1 MGDPQTRGERTGR
14 EKGASKGADRSPR
27 REAGKDPGPDPD
39 RDPDSDLESAPQPGG
54 EHGPT
59 LSRLSGGWLFQFG
72 AMGSDC
78 EVHIAGHVSESHARN
93 AAQAAIL
100 EVRRIEAKY
109 SRYRPDSVVS
119 QINAAAGRGAPVP
132 IDDETADLLAYADQM
147 YWASDGLFDITS
159 GVLSRA
165 WDFRAG
171 RLPTRQALHSLRQ
184 CVGWT
189 LTLLER
195 APGRSRFGLLRTGM
209 EIDLGGF
216 GKEYAADRAAVLLQ
230 GRSVHHGFVNLGG
243 DIRIIGPRPDGSP
256 WQMAIRH
263 PREEDRPLAT
273 IELRE
278 GALATSGDYE
288 RYFIGPDGER
298 YCHVLNPRT
307 GWPVRAW
314 RSISVVAPLCL
325 AAGSMC
331 TIAMLKGEDA
341 LAFLRQQAPDFLAVD
356 AQGEVHRAETAG
368 VAPGTGW

>member
-1 MGDPQTRGERTGR
+1 MALPVTAAQPPPTN
-14 EKGASKGADRSPR
+14 GA
-27 REAGKDPGPDPD
+27 EA
-39 RDPDSDLESAPQPGG
+39 
-54 EHGPT
+54 PT
-59 LSRLSGGWLFQFG
+59 LSRLAHAWLFQFG

-78 EVHIAGHVSESHARN
+78 EVHIAGNVSEDHARN
-93 AAQAAIL
+93 AAHVAID

-109 SRYRPDSVVS
+109 SRYRDDSVVS
-119 QINAAAGRGAPVP
+119 QINAAAGQGTPVP
-132 IDDETADLLAYADQM
+132 VDDETAELLAFADQM
-147 YWASDGLFDITS
+147 YFASDGLFDITS

-171 RLPTRQALHSLRQ
+171 RLPARETLHTLRQ

-189 LTLLER
+189 LTELER
-195 APGRSRFGLLRTGM
+195 APGGSTFRLLRPGM

-230 GRSVHHGFVNLGG
+230 ERSVRHGFVNLGG
-243 DIRIIGPRPDGSP
+243 DIRIVGPRPDGAP
-256 WQMAIRH
+256 WQMAVRH
-263 PREEDRPLAT
+263 PREDTRPLAT
-273 IELRE
+273 LQLAD

-325 AAGSMC
+325 AAGSIC

-341 LAFLRQQAPDFLAVD
+341 LPFLRRQAADFLAVD
-356 AQGEVHRAETAG
+356 AEGRVHRPEDEAA
-368 VAPGTGW
+368 

>member
-1 MGDPQTRGERTGR
+1 MSERPSST
-14 EKGASKGADRSPR
+14 A
-27 REAGKDPGPDPD
+27 
-39 RDPDSDLESAPQPGG
+39 
-54 EHGPT
+54 PT
-59 LSRLSGGWLFQFG
+59 LLRHGDAWLFQFG

-78 EVHIAGHVSESHARN
+78 EVHIAGTVSEDHARN

-109 SRYRPDSVVS
+109 SRYRADSVVS
-119 QINAAAGRGAPVP
+119 RINAAAGQGTPVP
-132 IDDETADLLAYADQM
+132 VDDETADLLAYADQM

-171 RLPTRQALHSLRQ
+171 RMPSREALHSLRQ

-195 APGRSRFGLLRTGM
+195 APGASTFALLRRGM

-230 GRSVHHGFVNLGG
+230 ERSVRHGFVNLGG
-243 DIRIIGPRPDGSP
+243 DIRLIGPRPDGAA
-256 WQMAIRH
+256 WQMAVRH
-263 PREEDRPLAT
+263 PRVEERPLAT
-273 IELRE
+273 IALTD

-325 AAGSMC
+325 AAGSIC

-341 LAFLRQQAPDFLAVD
+341 LPFLRRQATDFLAVD
-356 AQGEVHRAETAG
+356 AQGEVHRAEPAG
-368 VAPGTGW
+368 VA

>member
-1 MGDPQTRGERTGR
+1 MNVPVLNVPADEP
-14 EKGASKGADRSPR
+14 GAVHPTTQSRSAD
-27 REAGKDPGPDPD
+27 A
-39 RDPDSDLESAPQPGG
+39 
-54 EHGPT
+54 
-59 LSRLSGGWLFQFG
+59 WVFQFG

-78 EVHIAGHVSESHARN
+78 EVHLAGHVSEGHARL
-93 AAQAAIL
+93 AAEAAIA
-100 EVRRIEAKY
+100 EVRRIEHKY
-109 SRYRPDSVVS
+109 SRYRADSLVS
-119 QINAAAGRGAPVP
+119 QINAAAGQGIAVP

-147 YWASDGLFDITS
+147 YFASDGLFDITS

-171 RLPTRQALHSLRQ
+171 RLPNTQTLNTLRQ
-184 CVGWT
+184 CVGWS
-189 LTLLER
+189 LTRLER
-195 APGRSRFGLLRTGM
+195 APPGRSSFELLRPGM

-230 GRSVHHGFVNLGG
+230 ERSLRHGFVNLGG
-243 DIRIIGPRPDGSP
+243 DIRLLGPRPDGAA
-256 WQMAIRH
+256 WQMAVRH
-263 PREEDRPLAT
+263 PREEHRPLAT
-273 IELRE
+273 IALHE

-325 AAGSMC
+325 AAGSIC

-341 LAFLRQQAPDFLAVD
+341 LPFLQRQATDFLAVD
-356 AQGEVHRAETAG
+356 AQGQVHRADSGPAARG
-368 VAPGTGW
+368 SDAP

>member
-1 MGDPQTRGERTGR
+1 M
-14 EKGASKGADRSPR
+14 
-27 REAGKDPGPDPD
+27 PD
-39 RDPDSDLESAPQPGG
+39 RPSSPTSSLVR
-54 EHGPT
+54 HGDA
-59 LSRLSGGWLFQFG
+59 WLFQFS

-78 EVHIAGHVSESHARN
+78 EVHIAGAVSEEHARN

-109 SRYRPDSVVS
+109 SRYQPDSIVS
-119 QINAAAGRGAPVP
+119 QINAAAGQGTPVAV
-132 IDDETADLLAYADQM
+132 DDETAELLAYADRM

-171 RLPTRQALHSLRQ
+171 RMPTREALHSLRQ

-189 LTLLER
+189 LAVLER
-195 APGRSRFGLLRTGM
+195 APGASHFMLLRRGM

-216 GKEYAADRAAVLLQ
+216 GKEYAADRAAAILQ
-230 GRSVHHGFVNLGG
+230 ERSLRHGFVNLGG
-243 DIRIIGPRPDGSP
+243 DIRLLGPRPDGSP
-256 WQMAIRH
+256 WRMAVRH
-263 PREEDRPLAT
+263 PREENRPLAT
-273 IELRE
+273 IALAD

-288 RYFIGPDGER
+288 RYFIGPNGER

-325 AAGSMC
+325 AAGSIC

-341 LAFLRQQAPDFLAVD
+341 LPFLRRQAEDFLAVD
-356 AQGEVHRAETAG
+356 AQGTVHRRDESAA
-368 VAPGTGW
+368 AA

>member
-1 MGDPQTRGERTGR
+1 MEHPPTASRG
-14 EKGASKGADRSPR
+14 A
-27 REAGKDPGPDPD
+27 
-39 RDPDSDLESAPQPGG
+39 
-54 EHGPT
+54 HG
-59 LSRLSGGWLFQFG
+59 WIFQFG

-78 EVHIAGHVSESHARN
+78 EVHIAGRVSEDHARN
-93 AAQAAIL
+93 AAQLAMR
-100 EVRRIEAKY
+100 EVHRIEAKY
-109 SRYRPDSVVS
+109 SRYLAGSVVS
-119 QINAAAGRGAPVP
+119 RLNAQAGKGIAVPV
-132 IDDETADLLAYADQM
+132 DDETAQLLAYADQM
-147 YWASDGLFDITS
+147 FAASDGLFDITS

-171 RLPTRQALHSLRQ
+171 RLPTHETLNTLRQ
-184 CVGWT
+184 CVGWS
-189 LTLLER
+189 LTRLER
-195 APGRSRFGLLRTGM
+195 APGRSSFELLRPGM

-230 GRSVHHGFVNLGG
+230 DNSVRHGFVNLGG
-243 DIRIIGPRPDGSP
+243 DIRIVGPRPDGSP

-273 IELRE
+273 IELHE

-325 AAGSMC
+325 AAGSVC

-341 LAFLRQQAPDFLAVD
+341 LPFLQRQAPDFLAVD
-356 AQGEVHRAETAG
+356 AQGNVHRAVTAG
-368 VAPGTGW
+368 AAGAA

>member
-1 MGDPQTRGERTGR
+1 MTTEEPIQ
-14 EKGASKGADRSPR
+14 ADAAQ
-27 REAGKDPGPDPD
+27 E
-39 RDPDSDLESAPQPGG
+39 
-54 EHGPT
+54 PT
-59 LSRLSGGWLFQFG
+59 LSRLPHAWLFQFG

-78 EVHIAGHVSESHARN
+78 EVHIAGNVSEDHARN

-100 EVRRIEAKY
+100 EVRRIEGRY
-109 SRYRPDSVVS
+109 SRYRPDSVVAL
-119 QINAAAGRGAPVP
+119 INAGAGKGTPVP
-132 IDDETADLLAYADQM
+132 VDDETADLLAYADQM
-147 YWASDGLFDITS
+147 YWASDGLFDVTS

-165 WDFRAG
+165 WDYRAG
-171 RLPTRQALHSLRQ
+171 RVPTRETLHTLRQ

-189 LTLLER
+189 LTVLER
-195 APGRSRFGLLRTGM
+195 APGRSSFQLLRPGM

-216 GKEYAADRAAVLLQ
+216 GKEYAADRAAVVLQ
-230 GRSVHHGFVNLGG
+230 ERSVRHGFVNLGG
-243 DIRIIGPRPDGSP
+243 DIRVVGPRPDGTP

-263 PREEDRPLAT
+263 PREDTRPLAT
-273 IELRE
+273 LALAE

-288 RYFIGPDGER
+288 RYFIGPGGER

-341 LAFLRQQAPDFLAVD
+341 LAFLRRQATVFLAVD
-356 AQGEVHRAETAG
+356 AQGEVHRSEDSAAA
-368 VAPGTGW
+368 APAA